1 MSTARKYSE
10 GSHQSPIQQKIHHVM
25 DQLETLLTTLSKNKD
40 SPTLQQ
46 GIDTCAKD
54 LIAISAKHH
63 KEIAKYEA
71 YLKNAIIDLTEVPHM
86 QPQMQR
92 IAFEVAIRAALKNL
106 QSFLDSNS

>member
-10 GSHQSPIQQKIHHVM
+10 GSNQSPIGQKVHHVI
-25 DQLETLLTTLSKNKD
+25 DQLETLLTTLAKNKD
-40 SPTLQQ
+40 SPALQE

-54 LIAISAKHH
+54 IIAISTKHH
-63 KEIAKYEA
+63 KEISKYES

-106 QSFLDSNS
+106 QSFLENT